1 MKILGSPHTRRKL
14 LERSLS
20 GAAALATT
28 GFALAQGAKKFQGTT
43 LNVSCWSAPYPLW
56 LAEFIPEFEQ
66 QTGIKINYD
75 TPGFAVFNQRA
86 DLELSTKGSAYDVLN
101 ITLIYTSRWI
111 GAGWFTPLDE
121 FIKNPEKTPSDWDAG
136 DFFEGSTQP
145 LRDRAGA
152 LYGVPWTTEAI
163 IAAAS
168 RFDLFKQAGIE
179 MPDTFDELEL
189 ALMKINKKDDVAAFV
204 NENQHGWSWIPYLQG
219 FGGRVFRGPPD
230 DLMPMLD
237 SPEAIISAEW
247 YSNLLKSYAPDGVLS
262 YTYDQ
267 SLNSLKAGRSN
278 YTTDNLSFVLQ
289 LGDEATSKVS
299 KTVAYSMIPRGPKG
313 RFPQLA
319 SHGWGVPVGSKNK
332 DAAWEFIKW
341 ATSKEMFQRMLT
353 KKGYV
358 GVTRPSIVNGP
369 EYRKSAMINGYDL
382 GDIYLKTLDLAK
394 QGHMIYRT
402 VSVFPQVNQVINQ
415 AISKIVS
422 GQATVKE
429 ALVQAQQTAL
439 LDLRRSG
446 VKL

>member
-1 MKILGSPHTRRKL
+1 
-14 LERSLS
+14 
-20 GAAALATT
+20 
-28 GFALAQGAKKFQGTT
+28 
-43 LNVSCWSAPYPLW
+43 
-56 LAEFIPEFEQ
+56 
-66 QTGIKINYD
+66 
-75 TPGFAVFNQRA
+75 
-86 DLELSTKGSAYDVLN
+86 
-101 ITLIYTSRWI
+101 
-111 GAGWFTPLDE
+111 
-121 FIKNPEKTPSDWDAG
+121 
-136 DFFEGSTQP
+136 
-145 LRDRAGA
+145 
-152 LYGVPWTTEAI
+152 
-163 IAAAS
+163 
-168 RFDLFKQAGIE
+168 
-179 MPDTFDELEL
+179 MPDTFDEIAEAL
-189 ALMKINKKDDVAAFV
+189 AKINKKDDVAAYV

-219 FGGRVFRGPPD
+219 FGGKVFRGPPD

-267 SLNSLKAGRSN
+267 ALNSLKAGRSN
-278 YTTDNLSFVLQ
+278 YTTDNLSYVLQ
-289 LGDEATSKVS
+289 LGDEVTSKVS
-299 KTVAYSMIPRGPKG
+299 KTAAYSMMPRGPKG

-319 SHGWGVPVGSKNK
+319 SHGWGIPIGSKNK

-382 GDIYLKTLDLAK
+382 GEIYLRTLDLAK

-402 VSVFPQVNQVINQ
+402 VAVFPQVNQVINQ

-422 GQATVKE
+422 GQATAKE

-439 LDLRRSG
+439 LDLKRAG